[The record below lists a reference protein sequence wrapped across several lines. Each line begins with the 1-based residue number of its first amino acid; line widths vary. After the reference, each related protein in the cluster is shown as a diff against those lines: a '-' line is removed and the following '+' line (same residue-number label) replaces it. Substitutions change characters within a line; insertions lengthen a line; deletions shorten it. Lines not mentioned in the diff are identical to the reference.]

1 MDHFQER
8 NFSGFRNFSHQK
20 KRSLCQFSDI
30 LISQNQNLCWPF
42 WEHVFITSSALIVW
56 IPHSGLS
63 GPPEKKLVEVT
74 KAKVTKAFKA
84 IKVTKVNEVNFL
96 VKFFI
101 DFLAKLDHFKS
112 TGHLKKS
119 WNFWPQGHQGQGHP
133 GHQGHLGHQGH
144 FFVEIFSF
152 KTYTRSILDM
162 FIWDK
167 YYAFCPGAPPRD
179 PL

>member
-1 MDHFQER
+1 MLWDLPEKFDFFAFLTHP
-8 NFSGFRNFSHQK
+8 K

-30 LISQNQNLCWPF
+30 LISQNQNLCWSF
-42 WEHVFITSSALIVW
+42 WENVFATSSALIVW

-63 GPPEKKLVEVT
+63 VEVT
-74 KAKVTKAFKA
+74 EAKVTKAIKAIKA

-96 VKFFI
+96 VNFFI

-119 WNFWPQGHQGQGHP
+119 WDFWPQGHQGQGHQ
-133 GHQGHLGHQGH
+133 GHQGHQ
-144 FFVEIFSF
+144 IFSF

-162 FIWDK
+162 FKWDK
-167 YYAFCPGAPPRD
+167 YYAFCPGASPRD